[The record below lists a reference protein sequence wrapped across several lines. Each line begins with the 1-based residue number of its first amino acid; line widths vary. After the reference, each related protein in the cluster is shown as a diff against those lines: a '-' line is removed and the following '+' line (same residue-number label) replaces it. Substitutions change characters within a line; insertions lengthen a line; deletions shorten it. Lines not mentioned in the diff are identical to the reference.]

1 MTAIQTK
8 IEESRDIQKIVL
20 QTITQQSIEDIEP
33 NENARSYRKEQVDG
47 VYTMVE
53 EFLLNQGAPQY
64 SVDGSV
70 SSEPLESH
78 KLFKDVGTLTKA
90 NWATWKRNPSADSL
104 AKANSG
110 SVGPFWT
117 PQTDGV
123 LDEYFA
129 IFWVLY
135 SAGIESYYAPR
146 ITIRMTLLMDGAPDM
161 TNLGTIDTNGW
172 PGAGISKPAG
182 MNFILS
188 SCHAQQE
195 GDQWRTTYE
204 YLGSNPASGEGWNG
218 PIYAGG

>member
-1 MTAIQTK
+1 
-8 IEESRDIQKIVL
+8 
-20 QTITQQSIEDIEP
+20 
-33 NENARSYRKEQVDG
+33 
-47 VYTMVE
+47 
-53 EFLLNQGAPQY
+53 
-64 SVDGSV
+64 
-70 SSEPLESH
+70 
-78 KLFKDVGTLTKA
+78 
-90 NWATWKRNPSADSL
+90 
-104 AKANSG
+104 
-110 SVGPFWT
+110 
-117 PQTDGV
+117 

-161 TNLGTIDTNGW
+161 ANLGTIDSTGW
-172 PGAGISKPAG
+172 PGAGVSLPTG

>member
-1 MTAIQTK
+1 MAAIQTK

-53 EFLLNQGAPQY
+53 EFLLEQGAPQY
-64 SVDGSV
+64 SADGSV

-78 KLFKDVGTLTKA
+78 KLFKDVGAATKA

-117 PQTDGV
+117 PQTDGI
-123 LDEYFA
+123 LDEYFQ

-146 ITIRMTLLMDGAPDM
+146 VIVRMTELESGPPNMSDI
-161 TNLGTIDTNGW
+161 GTIDGGW
-172 PGAGISKPAG
+172 AGSGIQIPAN

-188 SCHAQQE
+188 SVHGQQE
-195 GDQWRTTYE
+195 GDFWRNTYE
-204 YLGSNPASGEGWNG
+204 WLGSNPHSGEGWNG
-218 PIYAGG
+218 PIYAGT